1 MLNIMGNEN
10 LNKLIG
16 TWNTYGV
23 VIDGGEYDGT
33 KIKGTDKYE
42 WLAENL
48 MLHSADVTFGNTKQ
62 RTIEIFQL
70 KDDGFDMTAYNSD
83 GSIEKMKGYFDD
95 EGIFRAGDDN
105 IRTTLRI
112 DSSGSKMSALW
123 EMNESGSEWMKMS
136 FTK

>member
-1 MLNIMGNEN
+1 MNNEN

-33 KIKGTDKYE
+33 EIKGTDKYE
-42 WLAENL
+42 WLAESL
-48 MLHSADVTFGNTKQ
+48 ILHSADVTFGDSNQ
-62 RTIEIFQL
+62 RTVEIFQL
-70 KDDGFDMTAYNSD
+70 KDDGFDMIAYNSD
-83 GSIEKMKGYFDD
+83 GSIENMKGNFDD
-95 EGIFRAGDDN
+95 KGVFRAGDDT

-112 DSSGSKMSALW
+112 DSNGSKMSALW
-123 EMNESGSEWMKMS
+123 EMNQNGSWTEWMKMS